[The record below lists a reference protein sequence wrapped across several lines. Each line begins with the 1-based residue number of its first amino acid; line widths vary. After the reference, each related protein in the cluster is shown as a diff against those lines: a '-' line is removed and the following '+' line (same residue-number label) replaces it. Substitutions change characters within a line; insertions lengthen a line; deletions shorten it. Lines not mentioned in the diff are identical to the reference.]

1 MNDWKVTKM
10 PIRLPLCLT
19 AGAVLLALSA
29 GPAPAATLKDVT
41 AQGYVRGASANEVPY
56 SYVDSDGSAR
66 GIGPEV
72 AAQVWKTIGVKEI
85 VWSVTPF
92 GTLIPGLKA
101 RRYDFVGAEMN
112 ILPDRCRQVAFTEPN
127 SSYGEGLLV
136 PSGNPKNLHS
146 YADIRANPALKVAIV
161 SGADQLDF
169 LHGLGVPDSQIV
181 MIQANADAPSTV
193 RAGRADAYAATELT
207 VAELVR
213 SSGSAG
219 LEQAK
224 PFADPVINGKPVRSY
239 GGFDFRLGDENL
251 YRAFNN
257 ALIAFK
263 KTDAYAAILAKYGL
277 SAESIQ
283 AARTKTMAE
292 LCAGK

>member
-1 MNDWKVTKM
+1 MRF
-10 PIRLPLCLT
+10 RLSLCLI
-19 AGAVLLALSA
+19 AGACLLALGA
-29 GPAPAATLKDVT
+29 GTAQATTLTDVT

-56 SYVDSDGSAR
+56 SYVDSDGKAR
-66 GIGPEV
+66 GIGPDV
-72 AAQVWKTIGVKEI
+72 AAQVWKSIGVNEI

-112 ILPDRCRQVAFTEPN
+112 ILPDRCKQVEFTEPN

-136 PSGNPKNLHS
+136 SKGNPKDLHS
-146 YADIRANPALKVAIV
+146 YMDIKANPSLKVAIV
-161 SGADQLDF
+161 TGADQLDF
-169 LHGLGVPDSQIV
+169 LHGMGIPDSQIV

-193 RAGRADAYAATELT
+193 KTGRADAYAATELT
-207 VAELVR
+207 VAELVK
-213 SSGSAG
+213 STGDAG
-219 LEQAK
+219 VEQAK
-224 PFADPVINGKPVRSY
+224 PFKDPVINGKPVRSY
-239 GGFDFRLGDENL
+239 GGFDFRLGDKNL
-251 YRAFNN
+251 YNAFNN

-263 KTDAYAAILAKYGL
+263 KTDAYVQILSKYGL